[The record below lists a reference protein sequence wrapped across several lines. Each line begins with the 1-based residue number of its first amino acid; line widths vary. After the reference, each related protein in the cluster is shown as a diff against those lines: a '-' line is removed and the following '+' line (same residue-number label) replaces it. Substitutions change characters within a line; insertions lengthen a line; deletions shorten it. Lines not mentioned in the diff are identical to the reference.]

1 MNFKNYLE
9 SNAQIRAGII
19 PYYLDQ
25 GVVWVCLMIPSN
37 ANFGGLKPQIAKGRV
52 EEGEDVQ
59 ETAIREG
66 EEELGLKRTNFAGP
80 VVMVGQSMITG
91 QEESYSFY
99 CYAVQVKNIKNFN
112 KPHYETGWSGFIP
125 IEEALAK
132 IKNTQKSLL
141 LSTINKI
148 KQLHPQGT

>member
-1 MNFKNYLE
+1 MLFR
-9 SNAQIRAGII
+9 S
-19 PYYLDQ
+19 
-25 GVVWVCLMIPSN
+25 
-37 ANFGGLKPQIAKGRV
+37 
-52 EEGEDVQ
+52 
-59 ETAIREG
+59 
-66 EEELGLKRTNFAGP
+66 
-80 VVMVGQSMITG
+80 
-91 QEESYSFY
+91 
-99 CYAVQVKNIKNFN
+99 KNIKDFN